1 MGKELFTRASPGL
14 VSLLRLHFFHS
25 CRTSAAGQAFGGQ
38 SCINHTQGGD
48 LKPRYL
54 LLQVTNIFDTN
65 AIFDLLDHGFCEAL
79 KEKICMTFAKSV
91 FLVCL

>member
-1 MGKELFTRASPGL
+1 M
-14 VSLLRLHFFHS
+14 
-25 CRTSAAGQAFGGQ
+25 
-38 SCINHTQGGD
+38 
-48 LKPRYL
+48 KPRYL

-65 AIFDLLDHGFCEAL
+65 AIFDLLDHGFCVAL